1 MVQFPLTFHPS
12 FLSNLN
18 FTMLCLLLAPEF
30 SSGSSFRTIRNAV
43 RRNTVVSIK
52 KCCSTFLAQRR
63 CRPEQ
68 TLGSSTIHR
77 NAWRNI
83 QGGMAFTSEEDNPEN
98 DGDVSPKVE
107 KSKSKKKKKKCSDV
121 DQKKSSTSFTDR
133 SEIQKAMKRTADV
146 ADILGQEIRNR
157 RDVLLSDPISL
168 YYDSSM
174 SSLGYAIGMS
184 VTSTDGGDSSR
195 NQLMDDEKSALKNEQ
210 QNSRRAKLENY
221 FFKSHN
227 GLYLI
232 QTLSSLLTSL
242 LGVWCCTLVFRT
254 TMTSNSQPGS
264 SIATSGAVPF
274 ILMRRCILTAMAK
287 HIAGFAAMIL
297 LSAAQIRTMGLFQTR
312 MRMRLILTSPE
323 EGPIAQYLFY
333 CALLLVWTR
342 PEKNSLIP
350 WYFSHLPLVLC
361 LLGPILVRELVHVAW
376 VISDVIVILSFGQTG
391 GSAVLVQSFHRVIAT
406 VFNAWMSL
414 IVGAAIWNNSDSAAR
429 QRILSGLVSRVSF
442 VMEVATGSLLLLD
455 TMRKCADYTLLIP
468 GSQRPLLIDVI
479 KGIFCVRLYLNYL
492 HLKMQKQ
499 S

>member
-1 MVQFPLTFHPS
+1 MVQFPLTSHQTIIC
-12 FLSNLN
+12 NLN
-18 FTMLCLLLAPEF
+18 FAVLCLLLAPDF
-30 SSGSSFRTIRNAV
+30 SSGSSFRTIRNGV
-43 RRNTVVSIK
+43 RRNTVVSTK
-52 KCCSTFLAQRR
+52 KCFSTFLSQRR
-63 CRPEQ
+63 SRPE
-68 TLGSSTIHR
+68 LRLRSSTIHS

-83 QGGMAFTSEEDNPEN
+83 QGGMTSASEEDNPEN

-107 KSKSKKKKKKCSDV
+107 KSKSKKKKKKSS
-121 DQKKSSTSFTDR
+121 DQKKSSTSSSDR
-133 SEIQKAMKRTADV
+133 SEIQKAMKKTADV

-157 RDVLLSDPISL
+157 RDILLSDPISL

-184 VTSTDGGDSSR
+184 VTSTDGGDSPQ
-195 NQLMDDEKSALKNEQ
+195 NQLTDDEIIASENEQ

-242 LGVWCCTLVFRT
+242 LGIWCCTLVFRT
-254 TMTSNSQPGS
+254 TTTSRSQPGTS
-264 SIATSGAVPF
+264 TATSGAVPF

-297 LSAAQIRTMGLFQTR
+297 LSAAQIRTIGLFQTR
-312 MRMRLILTSPE
+312 KRMRLILTSPE

-342 PEKNSLIP
+342 PEKNSIIP
-350 WYFSHLPLVLC
+350 WYFSHFPLVLC
-361 LLGPILVRELVHVAW
+361 LLGPILVRELVHFAW
-376 VISDVIVILSFGQTG
+376 VISDVMVILSFGQTG
-391 GSAVLVQSFHRVIAT
+391 GAAGLVQSFHRVIAT

-414 IVGAAIWNNSDSAAR
+414 IVEAAVWSNSDSAAR
-429 QRILSGLVSRVSF
+429 QRILSRLVSRVSL

-455 TMRKCADYTLLIP
+455 TMRKCADYSLIIP
-468 GSQRPLLIDVI
+468 GSQRPPLIDVI